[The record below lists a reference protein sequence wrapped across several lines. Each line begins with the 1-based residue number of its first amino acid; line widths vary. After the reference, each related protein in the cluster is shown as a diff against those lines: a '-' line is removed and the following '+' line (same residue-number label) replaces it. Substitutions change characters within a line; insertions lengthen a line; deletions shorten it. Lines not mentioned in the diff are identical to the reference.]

1 MGGAQ
6 IAHRARFW
14 FSRCAVSDCGASPP
28 PQSAGALG
36 ARLTSR
42 AGPLQP
48 TGPVLLSHFSKLIDS
63 TDPADCLVSPQ
74 ARLRHSPL
82 PGSRL
87 ASSERPRRFPTFGKH
102 VVWINVGSKHDGS
115 CWVKNMMFLDLPQN
129 AMFFGLPPQNTV
141 FHLSQARA

>member
-1 MGGAQ
+1 MIGLVTEVHGCT
-6 IAHRARFW
+6 R
-14 FSRCAVSDCGASPP
+14 SRNGWTCLGCLSMM
-28 PQSAGALG
+28 ALS
-36 ARLTSR
+36 ARLASR

-87 ASSERPRRFPTFGKH
+87 ASSERPRRFPTTPEFNRIWTPSAARPGAQTLLATLRAK
-102 VVWINVGSKHDGS
+102 
-115 CWVKNMMFLDLPQN
+115 
-129 AMFFGLPPQNTV
+129 
-141 FHLSQARA
+141 LSRL